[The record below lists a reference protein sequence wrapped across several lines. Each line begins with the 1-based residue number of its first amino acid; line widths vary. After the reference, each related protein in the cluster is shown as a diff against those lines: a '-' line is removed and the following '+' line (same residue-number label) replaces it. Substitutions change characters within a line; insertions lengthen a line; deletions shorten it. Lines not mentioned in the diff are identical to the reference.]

1 MLRPQKG
8 NSIVS
13 FNDTLLNFGLGN
25 THNSEWQDTDQLKNI
40 FIDLFVWR
48 VHDVQFQLYSEAMH
62 KQSILM
68 YLGFK
73 RTEVVILMYPPSCK
87 RGTCW
92 IHTDTLET
100 IIWNMTS
107 LFWL

>member
-48 VHDVQFQLYSEAMH
+48 VHDVQFSA
-62 KQSILM
+62 
-68 YLGFK
+68 
-73 RTEVVILMYPPSCK
+73 V
-87 RGTCW
+87 
-92 IHTDTLET
+92 
-100 IIWNMTS
+100 
-107 LFWL
+107 